1 MHVPH
6 ARCLRLP
13 NPPQAEGRDVVR
25 PARRRAL
32 VEHTITGTLATLTV
46 SAFLLALWQVL

>member
-6 ARCLRLP
+6 ARGLRLP
-13 NPPQAEGRDVVR
+13 PPPREAAHIVS

-32 VEHTITGTLATLTV
+32 VEHAITGTLATLTV